1 MQLHARGRLV
11 VLDPPLL
18 DAGAVVP
25 GCDDPPASAAAA
37 SGSKVRCTWSQA
49 TGMVGETSYSH
60 SQRTKYS
67 TGPLKA

>member
-1 MQLHARGRLV
+1 MPL
-11 VLDPPLL
+11 LDPLLL
-18 DAGAVVP
+18 DAGAVVVP
-25 GCDDPPASAAAA
+25 DCDDPPVAAAA
-37 SGSKVRCTWSQA
+37 SGSNVRCTWSQA